1 MRSRGI
7 FKGAAAFLLGALFYP
22 TPARLAAQ
30 EGGTA
35 LNGVVSSQEEG
46 KMEGV
51 VVTARRDGANFS
63 VSVVSDAH
71 GQYSFPRSHIEPG
84 KYTLTM
90 RATGYDLIDSGP
102 IDVMAGMTAKRDLKL
117 RKTADLSRQLS
128 SREWALSMPG
138 PEDMRDNTLLLG
150 VSCTYCHSLERVLKS
165 KYSAEQFVPV
175 ITRMLRYFPDGSTA
189 PSDTGRARARLKD
202 KTGLEDAEKTPYWSP
217 PRGDVSGVSKAD
229 LGKYLASVNLSAG
242 RTEWPFALK
251 TLPRPK
257 GKATRLIVTTWDI
270 PRKDAVAHDSEVD
283 SKGNV
288 WYTDE
293 NTMVVGKLD
302 PRTNTFTE
310 YPLTPA
316 NMNVP
321 GARDVIIDK
330 QDNVWLPLRE
340 EANRQTLY
348 KFEPAT
354 RKLTMIDGTRG
365 AGVYGDAQP
374 DGLHVWLGYIRV
386 NTKTGQVDGDFRT
399 PPNLP
404 PGQQSVGYGFAVNSK
419 GNPYGTDFGGSRI
432 YGVDVLK
439 NEGKFWPTLR
449 PNVWPRRGRMDAH
462 DRFWYGVYG
471 GDAIGMFDTRSEKM
485 TEWKVPIK
493 YTTPYTATVPDANG
507 YVYAPS
513 NTSERLL
520 RLDPKTGEVVEYP
533 MPNAPGNF
541 DAKKL
546 SLDPTT
552 KKTVIFFANIRNA
565 EIMRVEPRN

>member
-1 MRSRGI
+1 VT
-7 FKGAAAFLLGALFYP
+7 GAAPFLLTALFHMAA
-22 TPARLAAQ
+22 ARLQAQAPGAA
-30 EGGTA
+30 
-35 LNGVVSSQEEG
+35 LSGVVSSQEED

-63 VSVVSDAH
+63 VSVVSDAQ
-71 GQYSFPRSHIEPG
+71 GQYSFPRSHIQPG

-90 RATGYDLIDSGP
+90 RAIGYDLIEAGP
-102 IDVMAGMTAKRDLKL
+102 VDVILTTTATRDLKL

-128 SREWALSMPG
+128 SREWALSMPR
-138 PEDMRDNTLLLG
+138 PDDMRDNTVMLG

-165 KYSAEQFVPV
+165 KHSAEQFVPV
-175 ITRMLRYFPDGSTA
+175 ITRMLRYFPDGSAA
-189 PSDTGRARARLKD
+189 PSGTGRTRARLKD
-202 KTGLEDAEKTPYWSP
+202 KAGLEDAEKSPYWSP
-217 PRGDVSGVSKAD
+217 PRRDVSGVSKAD
-229 LGKYLASVNLSAG
+229 LGKYLASVNLSAE

-257 GKATRLIVTTWDI
+257 GEATRVIVTTWDI
-270 PRKDAVAHDSEVD
+270 PRKDTVAHDSEVD
-283 SKGNV
+283 SNGNV

-293 NTMVVGKLD
+293 NAMIVGMLD

-310 YPLTPA
+310 YRLNPA
-316 NMNVP
+316 NMSVP
-321 GARDVIIDK
+321 GVRDVIIDK

-340 EANRQTLY
+340 EGNRQTLH

-354 RKLTMIDGTRG
+354 GKLTMIEGTQG
-365 AGVYGDAQP
+365 AGVYGDAEP
-374 DGLHVWLGYIRV
+374 DGSHVWLGYVRV

-404 PGQQSVGYGFAVNSK
+404 PGQQSVGYGFVVSSK

-432 YGVDVLK
+432 YGVDVLN

-449 PNVWPRRGRMDAH
+449 PNVWPRRGRMDAQ
-462 DRFWYGVYG
+462 DRFWYALYG
-471 GDAIGMFDTRSEKM
+471 GDAIGMFDTRNEKM
-485 TEWKVPIK
+485 TDWKVPIK
-493 YTTPYTATVPDANG
+493 YTTPYTATVPDAKG

-546 SLDPTT
+546 SLDPTAT
-552 KKTVIFFANIRNA
+552 KTVILFANIRNA
-565 EIMRVEPRN
+565 EIMRVEPLD